1 MSLYELL
8 NTKKDAIAQLAR
20 EYGASNIRVFGSVA
34 RGDETPESDIDLLV
48 DMDLDRSLFDQIT
61 LKQEMEAFGR
71 KGICD
76 GTPQFTTAPDPERSD
91 PIMKE
96 AICVGFNLPQAGR
109 SGALKHRRAP
119 SHLRIAKRPGRWHSR
134 LPKKIGREMSAD
146 ASVDLAERQS

>member
-61 LKQEMEAFGR
+61 LKQEMEALLGR
-71 KGICD
+71 KVD
-76 GTPQFTTAPDPERSD
+76 LVTERS
-91 PIMKE
+91 IYWLIRRRILKE
-96 AICVGFNLPQAGR
+96 AIPL
-109 SGALKHRRAP
+109 
-119 SHLRIAKRPGRWHSR
+119 
-134 LPKKIGREMSAD
+134 
-146 ASVDLAERQS
+146 